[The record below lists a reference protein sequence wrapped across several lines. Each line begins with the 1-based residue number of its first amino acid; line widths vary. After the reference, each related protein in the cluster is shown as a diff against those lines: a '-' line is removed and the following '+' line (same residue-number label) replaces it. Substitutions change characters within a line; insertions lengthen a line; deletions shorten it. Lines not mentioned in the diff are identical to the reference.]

1 MRAMML
7 IAWRGF
13 VQQATSRAFLIGLM
27 LMPLY
32 MLIGGYAPQVSQLS
46 AQQSTFQS
54 VRRHFAVI
62 DQTASFLPVIDAALA
77 GDDAKRGL
85 KALLEYAE
93 KNVDEEGLRAADVK
107 LAALVLDGDAD
118 SPAD

>member
-1 MRAMML
+1 MRAMLL

-13 VQQATSRAFLIGLM
+13 VTHATSRAFLIGLL

-46 AQQSTFQS
+46 SQQNAFQS

-62 DQTASFLPVIDAALA
+62 DKTGTFLPAIDAALVR
-77 GDDAKRGL
+77 DDAQRGL
-85 KALLEYAE
+85 KALIEYAE
-93 KNVDEEGLRAADVK
+93 KNVDADKLRT
-107 LAALVLDGDAD
+107 GD
-118 SPAD
+118 